1 MATIAIGQRIG
12 SGGAELGA
20 SIARRIEARFLGLD
34 DLRREAASRYQIDPD
49 QLRVF
54 DTREPRFWESLATD
68 TPRLQAYFHAVILKH
83 LAEEQVVLVSH
94 AMPLWVPRSVG
105 HVLRV
110 RTVAP
115 IEVRVRRVMDEEG
128 LSARQAEHR
137 VHESD
142 REVNARM
149 RSILKVDVDDPQL
162 YDVILNT
169 SSAPLDALAAVVI
182 DLARAVAGSH
192 SANSRILLEDA
203 CITSQVRAA
212 LMAHPKIGHASMEVM
227 SRRGAV
233 TITGQSLVPPW
244 DGLVRDVVAQVEGVS
259 SVKLETDQQPLILP
273 RMG

>member
-20 SIARRIEARFLGLD
+20 LIARRLEARFLGLD

-54 DTREPRFWESLATD
+54 DTREPRFWESLTTD
-68 TPRLQAYFHAVILKH
+68 TPRLLTYFHAVILKH
-83 LAEEQVVLVSH
+83 LAEEQVVLVGH
-94 AMPLWVPRSVG
+94 TMPLWVPRSVG

-110 RTVAP
+110 RAVAP
-115 IEVRVRRVMDEEG
+115 IEVRVRRVMDEER

-142 REVNARM
+142 HEVHARM
-149 RSILKVDVDDPQL
+149 RSIRKVDVEDPQL

-169 SSAPLDALAAVVI
+169 SSSPLDALASVVI
-182 DLARAVAGSH
+182 DLARAVAGSC
-192 SANSRILLEDA
+192 SGNSHILLKDA
-203 CITSQVRAA
+203 CITAQVRAA
-212 LMAHPKIGHASMEVM
+212 LMAHPKIGHASLEVM
-227 SRRGAV
+227 SSEGAV
-233 TITGQSLVPPW
+233 TITGGSLVPPW
-244 DGLVRDVVAQVEGVS
+244 DRLVREVVAQVEGVA
-259 SVKLETDQQPLILP
+259 SVRLEADALPVLP

>member
-20 SIARRIEARFLGLD
+20 LIARRLEARFLGLD

-54 DTREPRFWESLATD
+54 DTREPRFWESLTTD
-68 TPRLQAYFHAVILKH
+68 TPRLLTYFHAVILKH
-83 LAEEQVVLVSH
+83 LAEEQVVLVGH
-94 AMPLWVPRSVG
+94 TMPLWVPRSVG

-110 RTVAP
+110 RAVAP
-115 IEVRVRRVMDEEG
+115 IEVRVRRVMDEER
-128 LSARQAEHR
+128 LSARLAEHR

-142 REVNARM
+142 REVHARM
-149 RSILKVDVDDPQL
+149 RSILKFDVDDPQL

-169 SSAPLDALAAVVI
+169 SSALLDTLAAVVI
-182 DLARAVAGSH
+182 DLARAVAGSCPG
-192 SANSRILLEDA
+192 NSRMLLKDA
-203 CITSQVRAA
+203 CITAQVRAA
-212 LMAHPKIGHASMEVM
+212 LMAHPKIGHASLEVM
-227 SRRGAV
+227 SSRGAV

-244 DGLVRDVVAQVEGVS
+244 DRLVREVVAQVEGVA
-259 SVKLETDQQPLILP
+259 SVRLEADALPVLP